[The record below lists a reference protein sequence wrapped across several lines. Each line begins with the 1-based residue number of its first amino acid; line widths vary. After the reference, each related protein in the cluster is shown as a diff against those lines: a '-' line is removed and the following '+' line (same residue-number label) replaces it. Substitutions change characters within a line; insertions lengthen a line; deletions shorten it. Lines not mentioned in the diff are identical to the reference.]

1 MIKQDFRKINW
12 ALWAGMLLVII
23 AVVLLGWFFLKGET
37 KVSGNW
43 PEPETAQSVVC
54 EAEGVLYPFFKYDN
68 SDRKTMTVKAIFK
81 NDALYSIA
89 LTNMLYYSD
98 IAKIDLSESENH
110 AAVNLK
116 SQAEGLG
123 ADVMDSKYSKL
134 DNGMKMSM
142 YALAKDVTSEA
153 AKYLMLDVAP
163 ENGQYS
169 LSLIKEIFTKK
180 GFNCVEN

>member
-1 MIKQDFRKINW
+1 MIRQDFKKINW
-12 ALWAGMLLVII
+12 ALWVGMLLVIVAI
-23 AVVLLGWFFLKGET
+23 VLLGWFFLKGET

-43 PEPETAQSVVC
+43 PEPETAQSIAC

-68 SDRKTMTVKAIFK
+68 SDKKTMTIKAIFK
-81 NDALYSIA
+81 NDVLYSIA
-89 LTNMLYYSD
+89 LTSMLYYSD
-98 IAKIDLSESENH
+98 ATKIERSESENH

-123 ADVMDSKYSKL
+123 ADVMNSKYSKL
-134 DNGMKMSM
+134 GDGMKMSM
-142 YALAKDVTSEA
+142 YALAKNVTSET
-153 AKYLMLDVAP
+153 AKYLMLDVNP
-163 ENGQYS
+163 GNSQYS